1 MSQTTGRRY
10 AAMVL
15 VAALHILVLEIIVRT
30 PRSQRTAAEDT
41 TAWSTLFFV
50 PTEMAP
56 VPPPVKAKPTHARA
70 LAPRSPQVPAA
81 AAALPITTTPE
92 ATRGKPSVDWMAALQ
107 GVATDVAGSQS
118 AQARGAAPQSHSI
131 WTPPTHRHGEQ
142 YTLNT
147 GEKIVWVSDHC
158 FIVSDPPVLGTPN
171 AFAHSALTHT
181 DCHKNSGPR
190 TDLFED
196 LPAYKKPLPTP

>member
-10 AAMVL
+10 AAMAL

-30 PRSQRTAAEDT
+30 PRSARTPSEDS

-50 PTEMAP
+50 PAEVVP
-56 VPPPVKAKPTHARA
+56 VPPPTKAKPARARA
-70 LAPRSPQVPAA
+70 LAPHSLQVPAA
-81 AAALPITTTPE
+81 EAALPITTTPE
-92 ATRGKPSVDWMAALQ
+92 ATQGKPSIDWMAALQ

-118 AQARGAAPQSHSI
+118 AQAHGAAPQAHSL
-131 WTPPTHRHGEQ
+131 WTPGAHHYGEQ

-158 FIVSDPPVLGTPN
+158 YIVSEPPMLGTPN
-171 AFAHSALTHT
+171 AFAHAALTHT
-181 DCHKNSGPR
+181 ACQGNPGPR
-190 TDLFED
+190 ADLFED
-196 LPAYKKPLPTP
+196 LPAYKKSHPTP

>member
-1 MSQTTGRRY
+1 MSQSTGRRY

-15 VAALHILVLEIIVRT
+15 VAALHILILEIIVRA
-30 PRSQRTAAEDT
+30 PRSQRTPSEDT

-50 PTEMAP
+50 PTELAP

-70 LAPRSPQVPAA
+70 LAPHSPEVPTAES
-81 AAALPITTTPE
+81 ALPITTPPE
-92 ATRGKPSVDWMAALQ
+92 ATQGQPSADWMAALQ

-118 AQARGAAPQSHSI
+118 AQARGAAPESHSI
-131 WTPPTHRHGEQ
+131 WTPPTHRYGEQ

-158 FIVSDPPVLGTPN
+158 FIVSDPPMLGTPN
-171 AFAHSALTHT
+171 AFAHSALTHAA
-181 DCHKNSGPR
+181 CQGNPGSR
-190 TDLFED
+190 ADLFED
-196 LPAYKKPLPTP
+196 LPAYKKSHPTP